1 VTYLGCT
8 FIGGIDRIV
17 IAKRDVDRDLCFNVV
32 LSSSGTATPGL
43 STPPGFGLEY
53 ASVGPAFPCPI
64 RASSTMV
71 RASQV
76 VGSIDQTSG
85 GGVAGSPSRVSID
98 VTLSFAPNDAG
109 APASET
115 LIAQNVDVQPS
126 CQ

>member
-8 FIGGIDRIV
+8 FTGGINRIV
-17 IAKRDVDRDLCFNVV
+17 IAKRDIDRDFCFNVV
-32 LSSSGTATPGL
+32 LSSSSTAPPGL

-53 ASVGPAFPCPI
+53 ASAGPAFPCPI
-64 RASSTMV
+64 RSSPTMV

-76 VGSIDQTSG
+76 IGSVDQVNG
-85 GGVAGSPSRVSID
+85 GGIPSRVNID
-98 VTLSFAPNDAG
+98 VTLAFSPNDAG
-109 APASET
+109 APSGET